1 MKNDANFNRYLALVA
16 AVDAFN
22 VLLFVAKVAAIGY
35 VIHLIIH

>member
-1 MKNDANFNRYLALVA
+1 MKNDANFNRYLALAA
-16 AVDAFN
+16 AVDAFR